1 MNDDCI
7 FCKISR
13 REIPAKEVYRD
24 EEVLAV
30 EDVNPQAPV
39 HLLVMPSQH
48 HPNIA
53 ALSDRDDGSLVAKLL
68 GVASRLGREGDGKGF
83 RLVINTGPNG
93 GQTVDHLHVHV
104 LAGRPMTW
112 PPG

>member
-7 FCKISR
+7 FCKISSGA
-13 REIPAKEVYRD
+13 IPAKTLYRD
-24 EEVLAV
+24 DDVLAI

-39 HLLVMPSQH
+39 HVLVMPSRH
-48 HPNIA
+48 YPNIA
-53 ALSDRDDGSLVAKLL
+53 AIADRDGSLVAKLFE
-68 GVASRLGREGDGKGF
+68 VASRLGRERGGDGF
-83 RLVINTGPNG
+83 RLVVNTGRNG